1 MAYIQLLDDK
11 VRELI
16 AAGEVVERPASVVK
30 ELVENALDAGADK
43 IDVELRRNGIG
54 SIQVTD
60 NGKGIH
66 PDDIK
71 TAFLRHATS
80 KIREAADLD
89 AIGSLGFRGEALAA
103 IAAVSRVRMVSRPKD
118 AAEGC
123 LYELEGGAETAFERC
138 GAPFGTT
145 ITVSD
150 LFFNTP
156 ARMKF
161 LKKDV
166 AEGNAVEQLLWHMA
180 LTEPNVAFRLVR
192 DGKVVLRTSGQGLYA
207 AVFDLYPREIAQSMV
222 PVSFEGEGG
231 VLVSGY
237 VAAPRDARAS
247 RSLQHVS
254 VNGRYIRSRAIQSA
268 AEEAC
273 RGFVMQGRYPAFVLQ
288 LLLPL
293 DDVDVNVHPAK
304 TEVRFRSERAVTSA
318 VYHGVRAAVSHSA
331 SQVAELQQEMPA
343 SGEAEPE
350 LALPALPEML
360 QQALQ
365 SAEEPEQQETALPE
379 LPQLPD
385 YLQTDAFAPQPAA
398 EAEKDIFGKLPQLP
412 DFLQAAMESDLSD
425 LPFMAFA
432 APQKA
437 APEQPQ
443 YVAQQPSLYDAYNAK
458 QPAQP
463 MQQTA
468 LEAAPIKIIGEL
480 FSTYILCEAGE
491 QLILIDMHAA
501 HERILFE
508 KLRAAEGAVE
518 SQLLLEPITVSVSL
532 QELQALME
540 NTDALQ
546 KLGFAVEQFGEREV
560 AVREAPTYLKTSAVA
575 DAVSEMAGSLAEG
588 RQTLTFEAREWLLHS
603 VACRA
608 AIKAGHKAPREE
620 MAALANEILL
630 GSVPKYCPHGRP
642 VYVAFSRAELE
653 KRFGRLV

>member
-1 MAYIQLLDDK
+1 
-11 VRELI
+11 
-16 AAGEVVERPASVVK
+16 
-30 ELVENALDAGADK
+30 
-43 IDVELRRNGIG
+43 
-54 SIQVTD
+54 
-60 NGKGIH
+60 
-66 PDDIK
+66 
-71 TAFLRHATS
+71 
-80 KIREAADLD
+80 
-89 AIGSLGFRGEALAA
+89 
-103 IAAVSRVRMVSRPKD
+103 
-118 AAEGC
+118 
-123 LYELEGGAETAFERC
+123 
-138 GAPFGTT
+138 
-145 ITVSD
+145 
-150 LFFNTP
+150 
-156 ARMKF
+156 
-161 LKKDV
+161 
-166 AEGNAVEQLLWHMA
+166 MA
-180 LTEPNVAFRLVR
+180 LRLVR
-192 DGKVVLRTSGQGLYA
+192 DGKVVLGTSGQGLCA

-350 LALPALPEML
+350 LALPPLPEML
-360 QQALQ
+360 QQVLQ
-365 SAEEPEQQETALPE
+365 SAEEPAQQETALPALPQLPDYLQTDAFAPQPAVE
-379 LPQLPD
+379 AEKAVFSTLPQLPD

-443 YVAQQPSLYDAYNAK
+443 YVAQQPSLYDAYDAK

-540 NTDALQ
+540 NTGSLE

-575 DAVSEMAGSLAEG
+575 DAVSEMASSLAEG

-608 AIKAGHKAPREE
+608 AIKAGHKAPLEE